1 MTIED
6 NKALVKRFWAA
17 FSASRFDEALAM
29 LSEDATWW
37 VAGKTVVSGTYTK
50 PKFAELVGGIA
61 SQAPEGLTVTPL
73 LLTAEGE
80 CVSME
85 AESYGKFA
93 NGRVYNNFYH
103 FMIKIRDGKIYSV
116 REYLDTEHVTAT
128 FGP

>member
-1 MTIED
+1 MSIED
-6 NKALVKRFWAA
+6 NKALVTRFWAA

-37 VAGKTVVSGTYTK
+37 VAGKTVVSGTYPK

-61 SQAPEGLTVTPL
+61 SQAPEGLSVKPTH
-73 LLTAEGE
+73 LTAEGDS
-80 CVSME
+80 VAME

-103 FMIKIRDGKIYSV
+103 FLIRIRDGKICSV

-128 FGP
+128 FA